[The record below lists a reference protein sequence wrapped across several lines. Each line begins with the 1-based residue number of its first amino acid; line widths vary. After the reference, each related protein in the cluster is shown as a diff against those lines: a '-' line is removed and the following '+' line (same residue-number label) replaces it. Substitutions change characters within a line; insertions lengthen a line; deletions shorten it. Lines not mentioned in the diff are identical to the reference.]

1 MCACREQWKRCSE
14 EEKAGQVLTVVEKLV
29 NEVDEV
35 QENLETRKKQL
46 LLENGLEW
54 RTFRSYVDIAC
65 MYMVG
70 GDLLRT
76 GKAVSPTCT
85 DMGVTEDIVHQGPFE
100 TALVQ
105 SSKICGSVRGE

>member
-1 MCACREQWKRCSE
+1 M
-14 EEKAGQVLTVVEKLV
+14 LTVVGKLL

-54 RTFRSYVDIAC
+54 RTFRSYVDITC

-70 GDLLRT
+70 G
-76 GKAVSPTCT
+76 
-85 DMGVTEDIVHQGPFE
+85 Q
-100 TALVQ
+100 
-105 SSKICGSVRGE
+105 